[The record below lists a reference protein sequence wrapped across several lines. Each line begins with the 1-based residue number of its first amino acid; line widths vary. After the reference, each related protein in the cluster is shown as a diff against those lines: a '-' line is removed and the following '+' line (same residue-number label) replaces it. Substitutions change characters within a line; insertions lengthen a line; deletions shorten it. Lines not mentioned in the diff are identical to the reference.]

1 MDYPCFSPTR
11 IGKSLRELRGEKTL
25 ADVSKAIRISASALA
40 MYENGYR
47 IPRDEIKI
55 RIANYYGRSVESI
68 FYRGIPLSGQYQ
80 IPRRRKGV
88 KNDTEGTESRHEVPD
103 LH

>member
-1 MDYPCFSPTR
+1 MEYPNFSPVR
-11 IGKSLRELRGEKTL
+11 IGKSLRELRGERTL
-25 ADVSKAIRISASALA
+25 ADVSKAIRVSSSALA

-68 FYRGIPLSGQYQ
+68 FYRGIPISGQ
-80 IPRRRKGV
+80 IFSRKHKKGA
-88 KNDTEGTESRHEVPD
+88 
-103 LH
+103 

>member
-1 MDYPCFSPTR
+1 MEYADFSPTR
-11 IGKSLRELRGEKTL
+11 IGKSLRELRGDRTL
-25 ADVSKAIRISASALA
+25 ADVSKAVRISASALA

-68 FYRGIPLSGQYQ
+68 FYTGIPVSGIYQ
-80 IPRRRKGV
+80 TRRSRRRGA
-88 KNDTEGTESRHEVPD
+88 
-103 LH
+103 